1 MESIRFTIASNNI
14 NTKMKDFHDKNFKFL
29 NKTETPE
36 DRKMPYAHNT
46 QFPMNKQNLG

>member
-14 NTKMKDFHDKNFKFL
+14 NTKMKDFHDKNFKSL

-36 DRKMPYAHNT
+36 DRKIPHAHNALWKNKT
-46 QFPMNKQNLG
+46 QDS